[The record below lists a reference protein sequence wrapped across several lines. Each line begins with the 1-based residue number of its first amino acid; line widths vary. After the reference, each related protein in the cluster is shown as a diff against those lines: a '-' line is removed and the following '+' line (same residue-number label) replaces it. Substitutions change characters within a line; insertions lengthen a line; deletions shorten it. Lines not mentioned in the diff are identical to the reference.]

1 MSWWSDM
8 TCTSELSLHGLGE
21 LRILDDG
28 VQRGLCGEDGVKIGN
43 VDRARHTRL
52 ERRLDLLLD
61 QPFPVDLLKESV
73 LLDLVCSI
81 HSQTLRWVTRQQSG
95 EDGLCLRTNVVAKDE
110 RVMQNLLV
118 HVLCVF

>member
-1 MSWWSDM
+1 M

-28 VQRGLCGEDGVKIGN
+28 VQRSLCGEDSVKVGN
-43 VDRARHTRL
+43 VDRAGHARL

-81 HSQTLRWVTRQQSG
+81 DSQTLRWVTRQQSG
-95 EDGLCLRTNVVAKDE
+95 EDGLCLRTNVVDKDE